1 MSASVRTFWLPGVML
16 LLFAAAISFRP
27 LLPIDETR
35 YMSVAWEMA
44 LRHDWLHPLTMNF
57 EPYHQKPPLLFWL
70 INASWSI
77 FGISRWAGLVPVVL
91 ASGSTVLLTAA
102 LGRLLMPSVLHD
114 RNRTALVMV
123 SSVPFL
129 AYSTLVLFDLT
140 VTVFVL
146 SALICLV
153 KFSRGGSLLWMVAA
167 GFCIGLGVLT
177 KGPVAYLYTLFPMV
191 LGPLWRESAM
201 RPGRWF
207 GGVGLALLVSAL
219 PVLMWLVPTLRQ
231 ADGNFAFWL
240 VWGQTAGRISGSF
253 GDSHARPFYF
263 YLPLLPV
270 VAVPWLFFRSFWK
283 GMADVEKEPWSE
295 GTRFLLWWLVP
306 TFFCFCLISG
316 KQPHYLVPLL
326 PGAVLF
332 MALCLRKVSTADMA
346 QTLAVMVGI
355 LVVGQAIAS
364 PTFFKSYDLRP
375 VAEIMRANPEADWA
389 YVRNYHAEVGFLGS
403 ARKPLADVPMGNLAA
418 WFAAHPQGFAIVS
431 YRNEQ
436 GITRYQKL
444 IDMPYRD
451 RRLRVVRLKRD
462 EPIVVGDGSS

>member
-1 MSASVRTFWLPGVML
+1 
-16 LLFAAAISFRP
+16 
-27 LLPIDETR
+27 
-35 YMSVAWEMA
+35 
-44 LRHDWLHPLTMNF
+44 
-57 EPYHQKPPLLFWL
+57 
-70 INASWSI
+70 
-77 FGISRWAGLVPVVL
+77 
-91 ASGSTVLLTAA
+91 
-102 LGRLLMPSVLHD
+102 
-114 RNRTALVMV
+114 
-123 SSVPFL
+123 
-129 AYSTLVLFDLT
+129 
-140 VTVFVL
+140 
-146 SALICLV
+146 
-153 KFSRGGSLLWMVAA
+153 
-167 GFCIGLGVLT
+167 
-177 KGPVAYLYTLFPMV
+177 
-191 LGPLWRESAM
+191 M